1 MKDII
6 IKADDLYFSY
16 DDEKSYSLNGMR
28 REIERGKKVAFM
40 GANGAGKSTFFL
52 CLNGIHRPT
61 AGTLYVDGEAVDYSK
76 KGLLNLRS
84 KVGIVFQ
91 DPDNQLFSASV
102 FQEISFG
109 ALNIGMSETDAKTA
123 VEQVIDTLEITPF
136 MDKPTH
142 SLSGGQKKQVSIAD
156 VLVMNDA
163 SQDKTNHVTKK
174 RNHTVITHVFNLGY
188 GSGLQLGYKY
198 AVRKGYR
205 YVIQMDADGQHDV
218 CNLLEIYK
226 ELQKEDENGKLP
238 DIVLGSRFMEGSSGF
253 SVSFAKK
260 IAFVWFRIM
269 LKTGTGRRITDPTTG
284 LQGLN
289 WRTFLFY
296 SKYNNFDDKYPDANM
311 LMQMLLLGFRVR
323 EIPAVM
329 HVRTTGVSMHSG
341 LKPVLYMFRM
351 TFSILAVW
359 IREKILKMDEDK
371 IHELEK
377 YDE

>member
-1 MKDII
+1 MVFNDVYPECRNKTLVFHNLIDREEICRKAELPGGFSDAYSGKRILTVGRLTAQKAYELAIDAMKLLKDQGV
-6 IKADDLYFSY
+6 KARWYVLGEGELRNKLQQKIDSLGLKEDFLLLGAKENPYPYYKQCDLYVHATRF
-16 DDEKSYSLNGMR
+16 E
-28 REIERGKKVAFM
+28 
-40 GANGAGKSTFFL
+40 GKS
-52 CLNGIHRPT
+52 
-61 AGTLYVDGEAVDYSK
+61 
-76 KGLLNLRS
+76 
-84 KVGIVFQ
+84 
-91 DPDNQLFSASV
+91 
-102 FQEISFG
+102 
-109 ALNIGMSETDAKTA
+109 
-123 VEQVIDTLEITPF
+123 
-136 MDKPTH
+136 
-142 SLSGGQKKQVSIAD
+142 IAI
-156 VLVMNDA
+156 
-163 SQDKTNHVTKK
+163 QDKTNHVTKK

>member
-1 MKDII
+1 MNNKRKTEYMEKKKEVLII
-6 IKADDLYFSY
+6 IPAYNE
-16 DDEKSYSLNGMR
+16 EKT
-28 REIERGKKVAFM
+28 I
-40 GANGAGKSTFFL
+40 
-52 CLNGIHRPT
+52 T
-61 AGTLYVDGEAVDYSK
+61 A
-76 KGLLNLRS
+76 LLE
-84 KVGIVFQ
+84 
-91 DPDNQLFSASV
+91 QLEKP
-102 FQEISFG
+102 EISE
-109 ALNIGMSETDAKTA
+109 L
-123 VEQVIDTLEITPF
+123 
-136 MDKPTH
+136 
-142 SLSGGQKKQVSIAD
+142 AD

-163 SQDKTNHVTKK
+163 SLDSTNWITKK
-174 RNHTVITHVFNLGY
+174 RNHAVVTHVFNLGY

-198 AVRKGYR
+198 AVRKKYQ

-218 CNLLEIYK
+218 CNIPKIY
-226 ELQKEDENGKLP
+226 ETLQTRDANGELP
-238 DIVLGSRFMEGSSGF
+238 DIVLGSRFMEGSSEF

-371 IHELEK
+371 IRELEK
-377 YDE
+377 YNE